1 MTDSSP
7 FTPAPP
13 FEKSHTQIPD
23 LSKDYINEKK
33 KEEKSRLLRYGWCKL
48 QNPCTNT
55 KKHEKSS
62 ITLPTMLKDFSHL
75 AHINHY
81 TWTAHTVCAN
91 SLFLRAAEQ
100 REKQL

>member
-33 KEEKSRLLRYGWCKL
+33 KKKNHACYAMDDANCKTHVQLQKSMK
-48 QNPCTNT
+48 NP
-55 KKHEKSS
+55 
-62 ITLPTMLKDFSHL
+62 
-75 AHINHY
+75 A
-81 TWTAHTVCAN
+81 
-91 SLFLRAAEQ
+91 
-100 REKQL
+100 